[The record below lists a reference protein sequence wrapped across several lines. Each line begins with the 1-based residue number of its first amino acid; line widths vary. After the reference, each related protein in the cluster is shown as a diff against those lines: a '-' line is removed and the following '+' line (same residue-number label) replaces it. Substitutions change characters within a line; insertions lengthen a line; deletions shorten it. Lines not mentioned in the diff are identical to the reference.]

1 VKKLYKIGAFSKISN
16 TPIQTLRY
24 YDNLKLLR
32 PNNTDLYS
40 NYRYYTDEQLSKL
53 NLIKRLKQIGFK
65 LEEITKV
72 MNNYDEKI
80 FVNHKRRIQR
90 EINNK
95 YNYIREIDSIIKQMK
110 NKKQLSDLNNKEER
124 NRSMKE
130 KYNEF
135 KESLLNCYHMY
146 KNGKQDEY
154 LVALEEL
161 KKKVFDIET
170 ETDPFWMEAAGDL
183 FTGVVYELFK
193 NNNKEDIN
201 FLNIFEFRIN
211 GKDNMDELTEYVNT
225 LTNNSYSY
233 LCLSS
238 IVKAPKETRDSI
250 IYVFKQKMKPF
261 AMFDTNN

>member
-1 VKKLYKIGAFSKISN
+1 MYKIGTFSKISN
-16 TPIQTLRY
+16 TPVQTLRY
-24 YDNLKLLR
+24 YDSLKLLR
-32 PNNTDLYS
+32 PYIVDKYS
-40 NYRYYTDEQLSKL
+40 NYRYYTNEQLSKL
-53 NLIKRLKQIGFK
+53 NFIKRLKQMGFK

-80 FVNHKRRIQR
+80 FINHKRILQKD
-90 EINNK
+90 INNK
-95 YNYIREIDSIIKQMK
+95 YAYIREIDKIIRNMR
-110 NKKQLSDLNNKEER
+110 NNTQLSDLNNKDER
-124 NRSMKE
+124 NKGMKE

-135 KESLLNCYHMY
+135 KESLINCYDMY
-146 KNGKQDEY
+146 NNGKQDEC

-161 KKKVFDIET
+161 KKKVFDIEL

-193 NNNKEDIN
+193 NKENIN

-211 GKDNMDELTEYVNT
+211 GKDNIDELTEYASK

-238 IVKAPKETRDSI
+238 IIKAPKETRDSI
-250 IYVFKQKMKPF
+250 VYVFKQKIKPF